1 MRSNRRVACQVSGSV
16 LAIAMCIASASAAS
30 VRVLSV
36 SPSGA
41 AVPENLLRLSLRFDA
56 PPASPVL
63 ARLALVGREG
73 RPLPEP
79 FLEQELWSPDGLTLT
94 VLLHPGRV
102 KTGLVARHTWGPI
115 LAEGDE
121 VELTFDG
128 RPLRR
133 WSVGP
138 RDEHG
143 PLPTA
148 WELSAVRAGLREP
161 LVLRLDAPID
171 ALNAGYLAVTDER
184 HRRVPGRAV
193 LLDGE
198 TTWRFTPA
206 LPWRAGAYC
215 LLARGTLEDASG
227 NRVNGRFET
236 DADERPGR
244 PSDVEIPFDVAAGAA
259 R

>member
-1 MRSNRRVACQVSGSV
+1 MRLDRRAARRVGGGV
-16 LAIAMCIASASAAS
+16 LATLLASGVAAPAP
-30 VRVLSV
+30 VMSV

-41 AVPENLLRLSLRFDA
+41 VVPENLLRLSLRFAA
-56 PPASPVL
+56 PPPGPVL
-63 ARLALVGREG
+63 ARLALVGRDG

-102 KTGLVARHTWGPI
+102 KTGLVARQAWGPI

-121 VELTFDG
+121 VALILDG

-138 RDEHG
+138 RDEQG
-143 PLPTA
+143 PVPDA
-148 WELSAVRAGLREP
+148 WAVSAVRAGRRDP
-161 LVLRLDAPID
+161 LVVRLDAPID
-171 ALNAGYLAVTDER
+171 ALNAGYLAVVDER
-184 HRRVPGRAV
+184 HRRVSGRAV

-206 LPWRAGAYC
+206 LPWRAGAYR

-227 NRVNGRFET
+227 NRVNGHFET
-236 DADERPGR
+236 GADERQER
-244 PSDVEIPFDVAAGAA
+244 PADVEIPFDVAAGAA